1 MQSDKVIVGSFGS
14 ALNPEDAPLPEGAL
28 SGEARLR
35 ELEHLLRT
43 ATEVREQAEREML
56 NSTAAHEAARQRIAA
71 AERMQHKAE
80 QELVRLRT
88 ELAREELRK
97 GKCWSPGDPLR
108 EHRPAT
114 PTSDFEVAMLTG
126 TARPLMGTGGTLA
139 GEPAQLSIRDEQSVR
154 PAVATHRHPRSR
166 MQEQGGRKGR
176 RLRGFALGM
185 IVLAGIAIGAAATF
199 FAVQSPEIREQIR
212 AIPERVAPLLGEKAP
227 ARALEAPPPKTT
239 PPAAERPAATVAPQT
254 PAKDNAARRAAWKS
268 AIAAEE
274 LRLRRAAEREYANKL
289 AALRVQ

>member
-108 EHRPAT
+108 EHHPAT

-126 TARPLMGTGGTLA
+126 TARPLMGSGSPVR
-139 GEPAQLSIRDEQSVR
+139 EPAQFSISEEQPAR
-154 PAVATHRHPRSR
+154 PAATAHRHPRSR
-166 MQEQGGRKGR
+166 TQEQKARKGR
-176 RLRGFALGM
+176 GLRGFALGM
-185 IVLAGIAIGAAATF
+185 IVLAGIAMGAAATF
-199 FAVQSPEIREQIR
+199 FAVQSPEVREQIR
-212 AIPERVAPLLGEKAP
+212 MIPERIAPLLGEKAP
-227 ARALEAPPPKTT
+227 APAAPTVAT
-239 PPAAERPAATVAPQT
+239 PPVVETPAATAAPQT
-254 PAKDNAARRAAWKS
+254 SSEDRAARRAAWKS

-274 LRLRRAAEREYANKL
+274 LRL
-289 AALRVQ
+289 

>member
-14 ALNPEDAPLPEGAL
+14 ALNPEDAPLPESAL

-43 ATEVREQAEREML
+43 ATEVRKQAEQEML

-88 ELAREELRK
+88 ELAREKLRK

-108 EHRPAT
+108 EHHPAT

-126 TARPLMGTGGTLA
+126 TARPLMGRHGTLA
-139 GEPAQLSIRDEQSVR
+139 GEQAQFSISEEQQAR
-154 PAVATHRHPRSR
+154 PASTSRRPPRSR
-166 MQEQGGRKGR
+166 TQEQTARNGRG
-176 RLRGFALGM
+176 LRGLALGM
-185 IVLAGIAIGAAATF
+185 IVLAGVAMGATATF
-199 FAVQSPEIREQIR
+199 FAVQSPEVREQIR
-212 AIPERVAPLLGEKAP
+212 MIPERIASLLGEKAP
-227 ARALEAPPPKTT
+227 APRAPTVATPTVVQ
-239 PPAAERPAATVAPQT
+239 PPAATAAIQT
-254 PAKDNAARRAAWKS
+254 SSEDHTARRAAWKS

>member
-108 EHRPAT
+108 EHHPAT

-126 TARPLMGTGGTLA
+126 TARPLMGGGSTLA
-139 GEPAQLSIRDEQSVR
+139 REPAQLSISEEQPAR
-154 PAVATHRHPRSR
+154 PAAATHRHPRSR
-166 MQEQGGRKGR
+166 TQEHRAPKGR
-176 RLRGFALGM
+176 GLRGFALGM
-185 IVLAGIAIGAAATF
+185 IVLAGIAMGAAATF
-199 FAVQSPEIREQIR
+199 FAVQSPEVREQIR
-212 AIPERVAPLLGEKAP
+212 MIPERIAPLLGEKAP
-227 ARALEAPPPKTT
+227 VPAPAAPTMAPPPVVE
-239 PPAAERPAATVAPQT
+239 PPAATAAPQT
-254 PAKDNAARRAAWKS
+254 PPEDLAARRAAWKS